1 MQSRAAAFRRR
12 REQGSKTRLMSRMT
26 RFGFAERISPIMS
39 RLLAIQADT
48 VIVADDHPLFRTA
61 IKEALEADQGKTNF
75 LEASS
80 FESLQELVSNHKEVD
95 LVLLD
100 LHMPGV
106 SGFAGL
112 VYLCKQYPSVPV
124 VIISANEDPVV
135 IQRALEHGAAGF
147 IPKSS
152 SIDTITEAIA
162 AILMG
167 EIWAPD
173 TTISN
178 LPGNNVS
185 EIELAERMAQ
195 LTPQQFKVLMMMSQG
210 LLNKQ
215 IAYDLN
221 VSEATIKAHVTAIMN
236 KLGVSNRTQAVLAA
250 NQLSVSNPNTAL

>member
-1 MQSRAAAFRRR
+1 MN
-12 REQGSKTRLMSRMT
+12 
-26 RFGFAERISPIMS
+26 
-39 RLLAIQADT
+39 RLLAIQAET

-61 IKEALEADQGKTNF
+61 IKEALEAEQGETRF

-80 FESLQELVSNHKEVD
+80 FESLQQLVDENREVD

-112 VYLCKQYPSVPV
+112 VYLCKRYPSVPV

-135 IQRALEHGAAGF
+135 IRRALEHGAAGF

-152 SIDTITEAIA
+152 SIDTITQAISSV
-162 AILMG
+162 LLG
-167 EIWAPD
+167 EIWAPA
-173 TTISN
+173 
-178 LPGNNVS
+178 PGRSDLAGRSHS
-185 EIELAERMAQ
+185 ELELAERMAQ

-215 IAYDLN
+215 IAFDLG

-250 NQLSVSNPNTAL
+250 TQLAVANPNSAR

>member
-1 MQSRAAAFRRR
+1 MN
-12 REQGSKTRLMSRMT
+12 RLIALQ
-26 RFGFAERISPIMS
+26 AE
-39 RLLAIQADT
+39 T

-61 IKEALEADQGKTNF
+61 IKEALEAEQGETNF
-75 LEASS
+75 LEANS
-80 FESLQELVSNHKEVD
+80 FESLQKLVDEQKEVD

-112 VYLCKQYPSVPV
+112 VYLCKRYPSVPV

-135 IQRALEHGAAGF
+135 IRRALEHGAAGF

-152 SIDTITEAIA
+152 SIDTITQAIA
-162 AILMG
+162 SILMG
-167 EIWAPD
+167 EIWAPSQTHSD
-173 TTISN
+173 
-178 LPGNNVS
+178 LPGDNTS
-185 EIELAERMAQ
+185 EVELAERMAQ

-215 IAYDLN
+215 IAYELS

-250 NQLSVSNPNTAL
+250 NRLAVTNPNSAP

>member
-1 MQSRAAAFRRR
+1 MN
-12 REQGSKTRLMSRMT
+12 
-26 RFGFAERISPIMS
+26 
-39 RLLAIQADT
+39 RLLAIQAET

-61 IKEALEADQGKTNF
+61 IKEALEAEQGETRF
-75 LEASS
+75 LEANS
-80 FESLQELVSNHKEVD
+80 FESLQKLVDEQQEVD

-112 VYLCKQYPSVPV
+112 VYLCKRYPSVPV

-135 IQRALEHGAAGF
+135 IQRALQHGAAGF

-152 SIDTITEAIA
+152 SIETITTAIA
-162 AILMG
+162 AVLMG
-167 EIWAPD
+167 EIWSPE
-173 TTISN
+173 TTASN

-185 EIELAERMAQ
+185 EVELAERMSK

-215 IAYDLN
+215 IAYELG

-236 KLGVSNRTQAVLAA
+236 KLGVNNRTQAVLAA
-250 NQLSVSNPNTAL
+250 SQLAVANPGNPL

>member
-1 MQSRAAAFRRR
+1 MGGKWQEF
-12 REQGSKTRLMSRMT
+12 MN
-26 RFGFAERISPIMS
+26 
-39 RLLAIQADT
+39 RLLAIQAET

-61 IKEALEADQGKTNF
+61 IKEALEAEQGQTRF

-80 FESLQELVSNHKEVD
+80 FESLQELVDRHKDVD

-112 VYLCKQYPSVPV
+112 VYLCKRYPSVPV

-135 IQRALEHGAAGF
+135 IQRAIEHGAAGF

-152 SIDTITEAIA
+152 SIETITSAIA
-162 AILMG
+162 SVLMG
-167 EIWAPD
+167 EIWTPAS
-173 TTISN
+173 TVSN
-178 LPGNNVS
+178 LPGKNAS

-215 IAYDLN
+215 IAHELA

-236 KLGVSNRTQAVLAA
+236 KLGVHNRTQAVLAA
-250 NQLSVSNPNTAL
+250 SQLSVSNPDSAL

>member
-1 MQSRAAAFRRR
+1 MN
-12 REQGSKTRLMSRMT
+12 RLIALQ
-26 RFGFAERISPIMS
+26 AE
-39 RLLAIQADT
+39 T

-61 IKEALEADQGKTNF
+61 IKEALEAEQGDTRF

-80 FESLQELVSNHKEVD
+80 FESLQKLVDEQKEVD

-112 VYLCKQYPSVPV
+112 VYLCKRYPSVPV

-135 IQRALEHGAAGF
+135 IKRALEHGAAGF

-152 SIDTITEAIA
+152 SIDTITQAISS
-162 AILMG
+162 ILMG
-167 EIWAPD
+167 EIWAPAPMASD
-173 TTISN
+173 
-178 LPGNNVS
+178 LPGNNTS
-185 EIELAERMAQ
+185 EVELAERMAQ

-215 IAYDLN
+215 IAYDLG
-221 VSEATIKAHVTAIMN
+221 VSEATIKAHVTAIMS

-250 NQLSVSNPNTAL
+250 SQLAVSNPNTSL

>member
-1 MQSRAAAFRRR
+1 MN
-12 REQGSKTRLMSRMT
+12 
-26 RFGFAERISPIMS
+26 
-39 RLLAIQADT
+39 RLLALQADT

-61 IKEALEADQGKTNF
+61 IKEALEASQGETTF
-75 LEASS
+75 LEANS
-80 FESLQELVSNHKEVD
+80 FETLQELVDERPDVD

-112 VYLCKQYPSVPV
+112 VYLCKRYPSVPV
-124 VIISANEDPVV
+124 VIISATEDPIV
-135 IQRALEHGAAGF
+135 IRRALEHGAAGF

-152 SIDTITEAIA
+152 SIDTITDAIEHV
-162 AILMG
+162 LMG

-173 TTISN
+173 SVQSN
-178 LPGNNVS
+178 LPGRNNS
-185 EIELAERMAQ
+185 ELALAERMAQ

-215 IAYDLN
+215 IAYELT
-221 VSEATIKAHVTAIMN
+221 VSEATIKAHVTAIMS

-250 NQLSVSNPNTAL
+250 SQLSVSKPA

>member
-1 MQSRAAAFRRR
+1 MN
-12 REQGSKTRLMSRMT
+12 
-26 RFGFAERISPIMS
+26 
-39 RLLAIQADT
+39 RLLAIQAET

-61 IKEALEADQGKTNF
+61 IKEALEAEQGQTKF

-80 FESLQELVSNHKEVD
+80 FESLQELVDHNKDVD

-112 VYLCKQYPSVPV
+112 VYLCKRYPSVPV

-135 IQRALEHGAAGF
+135 IQRAIAHGAAGF

-152 SIDTITEAIA
+152 SIDTITGAIA
-162 AILMG
+162 SVLMG
-167 EIWAPD
+167 EIWTPGSTQSD
-173 TTISN
+173 

-185 EIELAERMAQ
+185 EMELADRMSQ

-215 IAYDLN
+215 IAFELT

-236 KLGVSNRTQAVLAA
+236 KLGVNNRTQAVLAA
-250 NQLSVSNPNTAL
+250 SQLSVLNPDNAL

>member
-1 MQSRAAAFRRR
+1 MN
-12 REQGSKTRLMSRMT
+12 
-26 RFGFAERISPIMS
+26 
-39 RLLAIQADT
+39 RLLAIQAET

-61 IKEALEADQGKTNF
+61 IKEALEAEQGETRF
-75 LEASS
+75 FEANS
-80 FESLQELVSNHKEVD
+80 FESLQALVDEQEEVD

-112 VYLCKQYPSVPV
+112 VYLCKRYPSVPV

-135 IQRALEHGAAGF
+135 IERALEHGAAGF

-152 SIDTITEAIA
+152 SIDTITQAIA
-162 AILMG
+162 SVLMG
-167 EIWAPD
+167 EIWAPSASKSD
-173 TTISN
+173 
-178 LPGNNVS
+178 LPGNNAS
-185 EIELAERMAQ
+185 ELALAERMAK

-215 IAYDLN
+215 IAYDLG

-250 NQLSVSNPNTAL
+250 NRLAVNNPNTPL

>member
-1 MQSRAAAFRRR
+1 MN
-12 REQGSKTRLMSRMT
+12 RM
-26 RFGFAERISPIMS
+26 
-39 RLLAIQADT
+39 LAIQAET

-61 IKEALEADQGKTNF
+61 IKEALEADQGQTRF
-75 LEASS
+75 LEANS
-80 FESLQELVSNHKEVD
+80 FETLQELVDEQQEVD

-112 VYLCKQYPSVPV
+112 VYLCKRYPSVPV

-152 SIDTITEAIA
+152 SIDTITDAIA
-162 AILMG
+162 AVLMG
-167 EIWAPD
+167 EIWSPESTVSD
-173 TTISN
+173 
-178 LPGNNVS
+178 LPGKNVS
-185 EIELAERMAQ
+185 EVELAERMAQ

-215 IAYDLN
+215 IAYELE
-221 VSEATIKAHVTAIMN
+221 VSEATVKAHVTAIMN

-250 NQLSVSNPNTAL
+250 SQLSVSDPSSPL

>member
-1 MQSRAAAFRRR
+1 MN
-12 REQGSKTRLMSRMT
+12 
-26 RFGFAERISPIMS
+26 
-39 RLLAIQADT
+39 RLLALQADT

-61 IKEALEADQGKTNF
+61 IKEALEASQGETTF
-75 LEASS
+75 LEANS
-80 FESLQELVSNHKEVD
+80 FETLQGLVDERPDVD

-112 VYLCKQYPSVPV
+112 VYLCKRFPSVPV
-124 VIISANEDPVV
+124 VIISATEDPLV
-135 IQRALEHGAAGF
+135 IKRALEHGAAGF

-152 SIDTITEAIA
+152 SIETITHAIGQV
-162 AILMG
+162 LMG
-167 EIWAPD
+167 EIWAPESVQ
-173 TTISN
+173 SN

-185 EIELAERMAQ
+185 ELALAERMAQ

-215 IAYDLN
+215 IAYELS
-221 VSEATIKAHVTAIMN
+221 VSEATVKAHVTAIMS

-250 NQLSVSNPNTAL
+250 NQLAVSRPA

>member
-1 MQSRAAAFRRR
+1 MLGKSITLMNRLIAMQ
-12 REQGSKTRLMSRMT
+12 
-26 RFGFAERISPIMS
+26 AE
-39 RLLAIQADT
+39 T

-61 IKEALEADQGKTNF
+61 IKEALEAEQGETRF
-75 LEASS
+75 LEANS
-80 FESLQELVSNHKEVD
+80 FESLQALVDKQKEVD

-100 LHMPGV
+100 LHMPGI

-112 VYLCKQYPSVPV
+112 VYLRKRYPSVPV

-152 SIDTITEAIA
+152 SIATITEAIA
-162 AILMG
+162 SVLMG
-167 EIWAPD
+167 EIWSPD
-173 TTISN
+173 TTVSD

-185 EIELAERMAQ
+185 EVELADRMAQ
-195 LTPQQFKVLMMMSQG
+195 LTPQQFKVLMMMSKG

-215 IAYDLN
+215 IAYELG

-236 KLGVSNRTQAVLAA
+236 KLGVNNRTQAVLAA
-250 NQLSVSNPNTAL
+250 NQLSVSDPNSHL

>member
-1 MQSRAAAFRRR
+1 MAH
-12 REQGSKTRLMSRMT
+12 RLIALQ
-26 RFGFAERISPIMS
+26 AEK
-39 RLLAIQADT
+39 

-61 IKEALEADQGKTNF
+61 IKEALQESQGETTF

-80 FESLQELVSNHKEVD
+80 FETLQELVDQNRDVD

-112 VYLCKQYPSVPV
+112 VYLCKRYPSVPV
-124 VIISANEDPVV
+124 VIISANEDPLV
-135 IQRALEHGAAGF
+135 IQRALDHGAAGF

-152 SIDTITEAIA
+152 DIKTITNAIGE
-162 AILMG
+162 ILMG
-167 EIWAPD
+167 EIWAPV
-173 TTISN
+173 SKQAN

-185 EIELAERMAQ
+185 EVALAERMSQ
-195 LTPQQFKVLMMMSQG
+195 LTPQQFKVLMSVSQG

-215 IAYDLN
+215 IAYDMGI
-221 VSEATIKAHVTAIMN
+221 SEATVKAHVTAIMN

-250 NQLSVSNPNTAL
+250 SKLNVLKPEL

>member
-1 MQSRAAAFRRR
+1 MN
-12 REQGSKTRLMSRMT
+12 RLIALQ
-26 RFGFAERISPIMS
+26 AE
-39 RLLAIQADT
+39 T

-61 IKEALEADQGKTNF
+61 IKEALEAEQGGTRF

-80 FESLQELVSNHKEVD
+80 FESLQLLVDEQQEVD

-112 VYLCKQYPSVPV
+112 VYLCKRYPSVPV

-135 IQRALEHGAAGF
+135 IKRALEHGAAGF

-152 SIDTITEAIA
+152 SIDTITQAISSV
-162 AILMG
+162 LMG
-167 EIWAPD
+167 EIWSPAQMESD
-173 TTISN
+173 
-178 LPGNNVS
+178 LPGSNTS
-185 EIELAERMAQ
+185 EVELAERMAK
-195 LTPQQFKVLMMMSQG
+195 LTPQQFKVLMMMSLG

-215 IAYDLN
+215 IAYDLG
-221 VSEATIKAHVTAIMN
+221 VSEATIKAHVTAIMS

-250 NQLSVSNPNTAL
+250 SQLAVSNPNSAL

>member
-1 MQSRAAAFRRR
+1 
-12 REQGSKTRLMSRMT
+12 
-26 RFGFAERISPIMS
+26 MS
-39 RLLAIQADT
+39 RLIALQAET

-61 IKEALEADQGKTNF
+61 IKEALETEHGEIDF

-80 FESLQELVSNHKEVD
+80 FESLQELVEANREVD

-112 VYLCKQYPSVPV
+112 IYLCKRYPSVPV
-124 VIISANEDPVV
+124 VMISANEDPVV
-135 IQRALEHGAAGF
+135 IRRALEHGAAGF

-152 SIDTITEAIA
+152 SIETITAAIN

-167 EIWAPD
+167 EIWSPESVQSD
-173 TTISN
+173 
-178 LPGNNVS
+178 LPGGNVS
-185 EIELAERMAQ
+185 ELELASRMSE

-215 IAYDLN
+215 IAFELG
-221 VSEATIKAHVTAIMN
+221 VSEATIKAHVTAVMN
-236 KLGVSNRTQAVLAA
+236 KLGVTNRTQAVLAA
-250 NQLSVSNPNTAL
+250 SKLAVPSNGSSI

>member
-1 MQSRAAAFRRR
+1 MN
-12 REQGSKTRLMSRMT
+12 
-26 RFGFAERISPIMS
+26 
-39 RLLAIQADT
+39 RLLAIQAET

-61 IKEALEADQGKTNF
+61 IKEALEADQGETRF
-75 LEASS
+75 LEANS
-80 FESLQELVSNHKEVD
+80 FETLQSLVDENQEVD

-112 VYLCKQYPSVPV
+112 VYLCKRYPSVPV

-135 IQRALEHGAAGF
+135 IQRALQHGAAGF

-152 SIDTITEAIA
+152 SIDTITSAIA
-162 AILMG
+162 AVLMG
-167 EIWAPD
+167 EIWSPESTVSD
-173 TTISN
+173 

-185 EIELAERMAQ
+185 EVELAERMSK

-215 IAYDLN
+215 IAFELN
-221 VSEATIKAHVTAIMN
+221 VSEATIKAHVTAIMH
-236 KLGVSNRTQAVLAA
+236 KLGVKNRTQAVLAA
-250 NQLSVSNPNTAL
+250 SQLAVANPGSPH

>member
-1 MQSRAAAFRRR
+1 
-12 REQGSKTRLMSRMT
+12 
-26 RFGFAERISPIMS
+26 MS
-39 RLLAIQADT
+39 RLLAIQAET

-61 IKEALEADQGKTNF
+61 IKEALEADQGQTNF

-80 FESLQELVSNHKEVD
+80 FESLQALVDKQKEVD

-112 VYLCKQYPSVPV
+112 VYLCKRYPSVPV

-167 EIWAPD
+167 EIWSPK
-173 TTISN
+173 TTVSN
-178 LPGNNVS
+178 LPGKNVS
-185 EIELAERMAQ
+185 EVELAERMAQ
-195 LTPQQFKVLMMMSQG
+195 LTPQQFKVLMMMSRG

-215 IAYDLN
+215 IAYELS
-221 VSEATIKAHVTAIMN
+221 VSEATIKAHVTAIMS
-236 KLGVSNRTQAVLAA
+236 KLEVNNRTQAVLAA
-250 NQLSVSNPNTAL
+250 NQLSVSNPDTRL

>member
-1 MQSRAAAFRRR
+1 MAN
-12 REQGSKTRLMSRMT
+12 RLIALQ
-26 RFGFAERISPIMS
+26 AEK
-39 RLLAIQADT
+39 

-61 IKEALEADQGKTNF
+61 IKEALQASQGETTF
-75 LEASS
+75 LEANS
-80 FESLQELVSNHKEVD
+80 FETLQVLVDENQDVD

-112 VYLCKQYPSVPV
+112 VYLCKRYPSVPV

-135 IQRALEHGAAGF
+135 IKRALEHGAAGF

-152 SIDTITEAIA
+152 SIDTITQAISS
-162 AILMG
+162 ILMG
-167 EIWAPD
+167 EIWAPALTRSD
-173 TTISN
+173 
-178 LPGNNVS
+178 LPGNNSS
-185 EIELAERMAQ
+185 ETELAERMAK

-215 IAYDLN
+215 IAYDLG
-221 VSEATIKAHVTAIMN
+221 VSEATIKAHVTAIMG

-250 NQLSVSNPNTAL
+250 SKLSVSNPNSTL

>member
-1 MQSRAAAFRRR
+1 MN
-12 REQGSKTRLMSRMT
+12 RLIALQ
-26 RFGFAERISPIMS
+26 AE
-39 RLLAIQADT
+39 T

-61 IKEALEADQGKTNF
+61 IKEALEAEQGDTTF
-75 LEASS
+75 LEANS
-80 FESLQELVSNHKEVD
+80 FESLQELVDQQQEVD

-112 VYLCKQYPSVPV
+112 VYLCKRYPSVPV

-135 IQRALEHGAAGF
+135 IRRALEHGAAGF

-152 SIDTITEAIA
+152 SIDTITQAIS

-167 EIWAPD
+167 EIWAPAAQEEAGAGR
-173 TTISN
+173 SA
-178 LPGNNVS
+178 S
-185 EIELAERMAQ
+185 ELELAERMAQ

-215 IAYDLN
+215 IAYELG

-236 KLGVSNRTQAVLAA
+236 KLGVTNRTQAVLAA
-250 NQLSVSNPNTAL
+250 NQLAVNNPNSALKAGD